1 MKLVNTLL
9 IMMLP
14 IFGLSQTLK
23 IGGDLTVVH
32 FNAAWNSANDVK
44 WFGDLTDVK
53 IKNCDIASDVNAQS
67 KYEIAVVPTIII
79 FKDGEE
85 EKRFQADIS
94 FTMKATKND
103 VQEAIDEI
111 IMGDF

>member
-23 IGGDLTVVH
+23 ISGDLTVVH
-32 FNAAWNSANDVK
+32 FNAGWNSANDVK

-94 FTMKATKND
+94 FTMKATKKD